1 MNVEKTLGGV
11 LIIEPKKFED
21 NRGWFCETYNKS
33 NLADYGIDTEFVQDN
48 QSLSVYKHTFR
59 GIHIQKEP
67 YAQGKLVRCIS
78 GSIIDYC
85 IDLRKDSPTYKKW
98 ISVELSAEN
107 MKQVFL
113 PKGFGHAFL
122 SLEEN
127 SQIAYKVDAPWSREC
142 ERSVN
147 YKDPEINLG
156 LNGDDYILSDKDKN
170 APFLKDCDI

>member
-11 LIIEPKKFED
+11 LIIEPQKFED

-33 NLADYGIDTEFVQDN
+33 ALVDYGIETEFVQDN

-59 GIHIQKEP
+59 GIHLQKEP

-85 IDLRKDSPTYKKW
+85 VDLRRDSPTFKKW

>member
-11 LIIEPKKFED
+11 LIIEPQKFED

-33 NLADYGIDTEFVQDN
+33 ALVDYGIETEFVQDN

-59 GIHIQKEP
+59 GIHLQKEP

-85 IDLRKDSPTYKKW
+85 VDLRRDSPTFKKW

-122 SLEEN
+122 SLEE
-127 SQIAYKVDAPWSREC
+127 IAYKVDAPWSREC